1 MKKYGFIP
9 LLLALCLVLLLPAAA
24 KEIGSADALTSLM
37 NDPAAWSGDWTLT
50 ADIDLT
56 GKTQTPIGN
65 YGTPF
70 TGSFDGAGHTV
81 SGLHI
86 AAGEAAGL
94 FGVTEGATVRN
105 LTVCGS
111 VENTFAAATAETRV
125 EGRYS
130 GTGGIVGVALSGTT
144 IKDCTSRASVK
155 GYGNVGGLCGVVY
168 NFGLATVRIDGCRSE
183 APIESLCGNAGGLI
197 GRIYTASVAFPAVV
211 VSDSV
216 NTADQTLTAEDR
228 NRLGGIVGYIRA
240 EAGFVLLENCA
251 NTGSITAK
259 NSGAELANYP
269 FAGGILG
276 RAELTGDAT
285 AALRVVNCKNSGAV
299 ESSKY
304 AGGIAA
310 YVNRAAAC
318 TDTATALY
326 GCANSGA
333 VTGGQWAGGILG
345 YSESKAASSPRAAV
359 TNCLSVGAV
368 KAGESAGG
376 IIGRCCGFDIA
387 DCIALGSVTAPT
399 AGALAAKTEGAAC
412 SITHVRYADGIAAS
426 IVGAGTMHGA
436 PTDAAA
442 VAAGDLANPAS
453 FAGFDFETVWQMGA
467 SAPMLR
473 ESPARF
479 VRVRAYTGNFT
490 DVKPDEWFYDYVG
503 LAYAYGLANGT
514 SASAFS
520 PRGSFTVAQALTA
533 AANIHTAYFGT
544 SVPQAYAGQAWY
556 VPYVEYCIR
565 FGIITRG
572 QFASYD
578 ANITRG
584 EMAEV
589 FAAVLPASA
598 YAARRDGMPKDV
610 AKSLG
615 CYDAV
620 QKLYAAGIVGGD
632 AGSGNYRP
640 GDSIIRAEACVI
652 FTRICAAA
660 KRIGSNQT

>member
-1 MKKYGFIP
+1 
-9 LLLALCLVLLLPAAA
+9 
-24 KEIGSADALTSLM
+24 
-37 NDPAAWSGDWTLT
+37 
-50 ADIDLT
+50 
-56 GKTQTPIGN
+56 
-65 YGTPF
+65 
-70 TGSFDGAGHTV
+70 
-81 SGLHI
+81 
-86 AAGEAAGL
+86 
-94 FGVTEGATVRN
+94 
-105 LTVCGS
+105 
-111 VENTFAAATAETRV
+111 
-125 EGRYS
+125 
-130 GTGGIVGVALSGTT
+130 
-144 IKDCTSRASVK
+144 
-155 GYGNVGGLCGVVY
+155 
-168 NFGLATVRIDGCRSE
+168 
-183 APIESLCGNAGGLI
+183 
-197 GRIYTASVAFPAVV
+197 
-211 VSDSV
+211 
-216 NTADQTLTAEDR
+216 
-228 NRLGGIVGYIRA
+228 
-240 EAGFVLLENCA
+240 
-251 NTGSITAK
+251 
-259 NSGAELANYP
+259 
-269 FAGGILG
+269 
-276 RAELTGDAT
+276 
-285 AALRVVNCKNSGAV
+285 
-299 ESSKY
+299 
-304 AGGIAA
+304 
-310 YVNRAAAC
+310 
-318 TDTATALY
+318 
-326 GCANSGA
+326 
-333 VTGGQWAGGILG
+333 
-345 YSESKAASSPRAAV
+345 
-359 TNCLSVGAV
+359 
-368 KAGESAGG
+368 
-376 IIGRCCGFDIA
+376 
-387 DCIALGSVTAPT
+387 
-399 AGALAAKTEGAAC
+399 
-412 SITHVRYADGIAAS
+412 
-426 IVGAGTMHGA
+426 
-436 PTDAAA
+436 
-442 VAAGDLANPAS
+442 
-453 FAGFDFETVWQMGA
+453 
-467 SAPMLR
+467 MLR

-479 VRVRAYTGNFT
+479 VRVRAYTGNFA